1 MIDQSRAIQIASHTS
16 SRAQFLAANPTR
28 ADLMM
33 VFAAMH
39 EVIEGQRV
47 RCERLET
54 FRYAIKSELNLLE
67 KVKP

>member
-16 SRAQFLAANPTR
+16 SRAQFLAGNPSR

-39 EVIEGQRV
+39 EVIEDLRV
-47 RCERLET
+47 RCEKLET
-54 FRYAIKSELNLLE
+54 FRVTIKRELLTLE
-67 KVKP
+67 K